1 MLDLEE
7 RRDVSK
13 QKCVLYV
20 TVPLMTGSST
30 HQMAQKPKVK
40 WSHLDHVLL
49 PDVTVLLELYKPH
62 AFVYINVFLDPLG
75 VIRCETSVLNLVED
89 RRHR

>member
-7 RRDVSK
+7 RRDVPK
-13 QKCVLYV
+13 QKRVLYV
-20 TVPLMTGSST
+20 TVALMTGSST
-30 HQMAQKPKVK
+30 HQMAQETEVK

-62 AFVYINVFLDPLG
+62 VFVAINVLLDSLG

-89 RRHR
+89 

>member
-7 RRDVSK
+7 RRDVPK
-13 QKCVLYV
+13 QKRVLYV
-20 TVPLMTGSST
+20 TVALMAGSST

-49 PDVTVLLELYKPH
+49 PDVTVLLELYKSH
-62 AFVYINVFLDPLG
+62 AFIDVDVLLDPLG